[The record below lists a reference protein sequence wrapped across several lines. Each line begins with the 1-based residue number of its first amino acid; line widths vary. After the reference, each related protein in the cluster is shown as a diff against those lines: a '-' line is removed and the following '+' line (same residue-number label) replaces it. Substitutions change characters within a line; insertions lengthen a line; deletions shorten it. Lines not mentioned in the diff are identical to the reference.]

1 MRAKGH
7 LDAFFFYQGK
17 SVMLHGWWGG
27 QHWGP
32 GLHIS
37 SSNPLC
43 RPPPLF
49 GSSSLWNRHCLHLS
63 GFLLVLEKNTF
74 LTFIQLFSR
83 IHTEQL
89 QSLGGEKAV
98 VRTPSG
104 GRSSSWIMDWR
115 QASSG
120 YFCGSISS
128 GAVFM
133 NMGILLNSCVRQQ
146 YILVLPDTSK
156 AKAGNAD
163 TNMDTL
169 ILLTSEGS
177 IQSRRLTIINL

>member
-1 MRAKGH
+1 MSSFVRAKGH
-7 LDAFFFYQGK
+7 LDAFFFTKVKVWCCTVGEED
-17 SVMLHGWWGG
+17 SIEVLV
-27 QHWGP
+27 
-32 GLHIS
+32 
-37 SSNPLC
+37 C
-43 RPPPLF
+43 T
-49 GSSSLWNRHCLHLS
+49 
-63 GFLLVLEKNTF
+63 FLLQTRCVGHHRLLVVLLFEIGIA
-74 LTFIQLFSR
+74 FIFQAFCLFWKRTRFSHLFSCFHEY
-83 IHTEQL
+83 I

-128 GAVFM
+128 GAFFM

-156 AKAGNAD
+156 A
-163 TNMDTL
+163 MVMPIPIWTL
-169 ILLTSEGS
+169 
-177 IQSRRLTIINL
+177 

>member
-1 MRAKGH
+1 M
-7 LDAFFFYQGK
+7 
-17 SVMLHGWWGG
+17 
-27 QHWGP
+27 
-32 GLHIS
+32 
-37 SSNPLC
+37 
-43 RPPPLF
+43 
-49 GSSSLWNRHCLHLS
+49 
-63 GFLLVLEKNTF
+63 
-74 LTFIQLFSR
+74 
-83 IHTEQL
+83 
-89 QSLGGEKAV
+89 

-128 GAVFM
+128 GAFFM

-156 AKAGNAD
+156 AMAGNAD

-177 IQSRRLTIINL
+177 IQSLRLTIINL